1 MKMSKIVE
9 GLIIEQELNDEWVK
23 MSPDEYVDLLD
34 LVNGIGSRI
43 KNIKGYKGKK
53 IYITGNLRIPSTG
66 IKITDIDS
74 IDYVNG
80 NLDIR
85 DTDIK
90 YFDKNK
96 VEGNFSYYGSE
107 MWDIERRQAN
117 QKKLAELDEL
127 RKQDAWNINNGEDV
141 SIRTSLLFNKLQN
154 DGTVEEGE
162 DKYFLYPELRERQ
175 RQTFEWLGDD
185 QFESTYTVY
194 TEEEADLAAIEYVE
208 ELIDE
213 LGFAAFS
220 SWVFENNID
229 EDETEYFLNDYY
241 TDVVYESPGD
251 WGVPL
256 ELSDDQKKY
265 LEITQKRIDKLQ
277 ESLNQPNITEEEK
290 QKIKK
295 DIFDFETI
303 IDDIKENPEGD
314 EYDEDQIDEIVKSL
328 VDENKDRILDFL
340 DERGYGDEFKMNF
353 IDKKGVA
360 EDVINS
366 DGYGVLSFYDGEVDE
381 EYYDGETY
389 YIVRNE

>member
-23 MSPDEYVDLLD
+23 LSPDEYVDLLD

-53 IYITGNLRIPSTG
+53 IYITGNLRIPANG

-74 IDYVNG
+74 IDYVKG

-107 MWDIERRQAN
+107 MWNIERRQVN

-185 QFESTYTVY
+185 KFESTYTVY

-208 ELIDE
+208 ELLDE
-213 LGFAAFS
+213 LRFTAFS
-220 SWVFENNID
+220 PWVFENNID
-229 EDETEYFLNDYY
+229 EDETEGFLYEYY

-295 DIFDFETI
+295 DIFDFEAI

-314 EYDEDQIDEIVKSL
+314 EYDEDQIDEVVKSF

-340 DERGYGDEFKMNF
+340 DELGMDDEFKMNF

-366 DGYGVLSFYDGEVDE
+366 DGYSVLSFYDGEVDE

>member
-23 MSPDEYVDLLD
+23 LSPDEYVDLLD

-53 IYITGNLRIPSTG
+53 IYITGNLRIPSSG

-185 QFESTYTVY
+185 KFESTYTVY
-194 TEEEADLAAIEYVE
+194 TEEEADIAAIEYVE

-213 LGFAAFS
+213 LGFTAFS
-220 SWVFENNID
+220 PWVFENNID
-229 EDETEYFLNDYY
+229 EDETEGFLYEYY
-241 TDVVYESPGD
+241 TDTVYESPGD

-295 DIFDFETI
+295 DIFDFEAI

-314 EYDEDQIDEIVKSL
+314 EYDEDQIDEVVKSF

-340 DERGYGDEFKMNF
+340 DELGMDDEFKMNF
-353 IDKKGVA
+353 IDKKGTA

>member
-1 MKMSKIVE
+1 MKMSKIVK

-107 MWDIERRQAN
+107 MWDIERKQAN

-127 RKQDAWNINNGEDV
+127 RREDAWNINNGEDV

-162 DKYFLYPELRERQ
+162 DKYFLYPQLRERQ

-194 TEEEADLAAIEYVE
+194 TEEEADIAAIEYVE

-229 EDETEYFLNDYY
+229 EDYTEDFLTEYY
-241 TDVVYESPGD
+241 TDTVYESPGD

-314 EYDEDQIDEIVKSL
+314 EYDEDQMDEIVKSL

>member
-1 MKMSKIVE
+1 
-9 GLIIEQELNDEWVK
+9 
-23 MSPDEYVDLLD
+23 
-34 LVNGIGSRI
+34 
-43 KNIKGYKGKK
+43 
-53 IYITGNLRIPSTG
+53 
-66 IKITDIDS
+66 
-74 IDYVNG
+74 
-80 NLDIR
+80 
-85 DTDIK
+85 
-90 YFDKNK
+90 
-96 VEGNFSYYGSE
+96 
-107 MWDIERRQAN
+107 
-117 QKKLAELDEL
+117 
-127 RKQDAWNINNGEDV
+127 
-141 SIRTSLLFNKLQN
+141 
-154 DGTVEEGE
+154 
-162 DKYFLYPELRERQ
+162 
-175 RQTFEWLGDD
+175 LGDD
-185 QFESTYTVY
+185 KFESTYTVY
-194 TEEEADLAAIEYVE
+194 TEEEADLAAIQYVE
-208 ELIDE
+208 ELLDE
-213 LGFAAFS
+213 LGFTAFS

-295 DIFDFETI
+295 DIFDFEAI

-340 DERGYGDEFKMNF
+340 DEIGYGDEFKMNF
-353 IDKKGVA
+353 IDKRGVA

>member
-23 MSPDEYVDLLD
+23 LSPDEYVDLLD

-53 IYITGNLRIPSTG
+53 IYITGNLRIPANG

-107 MWDIERRQAN
+107 MWNIERRQVN

-185 QFESTYTVY
+185 KFESTYTVY
-194 TEEEADLAAIEYVE
+194 TEEEADLAAIGYVE
-208 ELIDE
+208 ELLDE
-213 LGFAAFS
+213 LRFTAFS

-229 EDETEYFLNDYY
+229 EDYTEDFLYEYY

-295 DIFDFETI
+295 DIFDFEAI

-314 EYDEDQIDEIVKSL
+314 EYDEDQIDEVVKSF

-340 DERGYGDEFKMNF
+340 DELGMDDEFKMNF

-366 DGYGVLSFYDGEVDE
+366 DGYSVLSFYDGEVDE

>member
-1 MKMSKIVE
+1 MKMSKIIE

-23 MSPDEYVDLLD
+23 LSPDEYVDLLD

-127 RKQDAWNINNGEDV
+127 RKQDVWNINNGEDV

-185 QFESTYTVY
+185 KFESTYTVY
-194 TEEEADLAAIEYVE
+194 TEEEADIAAIQYVE
-208 ELIDE
+208 ELLDE
-213 LGFAAFS
+213 LGFTAFS
-220 SWVFENNID
+220 PWVFENNID
-229 EDETEYFLNDYY
+229 EDYTEDFLTDYY
-241 TDVVYESPGD
+241 TDTVYESPGD

-295 DIFDFETI
+295 DIFDFEAI

-314 EYDEDQIDEIVKSL
+314 EYDEDQIDEVVKSL
-328 VDENKDRILDFL
+328 VDNNKDSILDFI
-340 DERGYGDEFKMNF
+340 DEMGMGDEFKMNF

>member
-107 MWDIERRQAN
+107 MWDIERKQAN

-127 RKQDAWNINNGEDV
+127 RREDEWNINNGEDI

-175 RQTFEWLGDD
+175 RQAFEWLGEDK
-185 QFESTYTVY
+185 FESTYTVY
-194 TEEEADLAAIEYVE
+194 TEEEADLAAIQYVE
-208 ELIDE
+208 ELLDE
-213 LGFAAFS
+213 LGFTAFS

-295 DIFDFETI
+295 DIFDFEAI
-303 IDDIKENPEGD
+303 IDDIKENPEGN

-340 DERGYGDEFKMNF
+340 DEIGYGDEFKMNF
-353 IDKKGVA
+353 IDKKGAA

>member
-23 MSPDEYVDLLD
+23 LSPDEYVDLLD

-107 MWDIERRQAN
+107 MWDIERKQAN

-185 QFESTYTVY
+185 KFESTYTVY
-194 TEEEADLAAIEYVE
+194 TEEEADLAAIQYVE
-208 ELIDE
+208 ELLDE

-220 SWVFENNID
+220 PWVFENNID
-229 EDETEYFLNDYY
+229 EDYTEDFLNDYY

-340 DERGYGDEFKMNF
+340 DEIGYGDEFKMNF
-353 IDKKGVA
+353 IDKKGAA

>member
-23 MSPDEYVDLLD
+23 LSPDEYVDLLD

-127 RKQDAWNINNGEDV
+127 RKQDVWNINNGEDV

-185 QFESTYTVY
+185 KFESTYTVY
-194 TEEEADLAAIEYVE
+194 TEEEADIAAIQYVE
-208 ELIDE
+208 ELLDE
-213 LGFAAFS
+213 LGFTAFS
-220 SWVFENNID
+220 PWVFENNID
-229 EDETEYFLNDYY
+229 EDETEGFLYEYY
-241 TDVVYESPGD
+241 TDTVYESPGD

-277 ESLNQPNITEEEK
+277 ESLNQSNITEEEK

-295 DIFDFETI
+295 DIFDFEAI

-314 EYDEDQIDEIVKSL
+314 EYDEDQIDEVVKSL
-328 VDENKDRILDFL
+328 VDNNKDSILDFI
-340 DERGYGDEFKMNF
+340 DELGMGDEFKMNF
-353 IDKKGVA
+353 IDKKGAA

>member
-23 MSPDEYVDLLD
+23 LSPDEYVDLLD

-127 RKQDAWNINNGEDV
+127 RKQDVWNINNGEDV

-185 QFESTYTVY
+185 KFESTYTVY
-194 TEEEADLAAIEYVE
+194 TEEEADIAAIQYVE
-208 ELIDE
+208 ELLDE
-213 LGFAAFS
+213 LGFTAFS
-220 SWVFENNID
+220 PWVFENNID
-229 EDETEYFLNDYY
+229 EDETEGFLYEYY
-241 TDVVYESPGD
+241 TDTVYESPGD

-295 DIFDFETI
+295 DIFDFEAI

-314 EYDEDQIDEIVKSL
+314 EYDEDQIDEVVKSL
-328 VDENKDRILDFL
+328 VDNNKDSILDFI
-340 DERGYGDEFKMNF
+340 DELGMGDEFKMNF
-353 IDKKGVA
+353 IDKKGAA

>member
-23 MSPDEYVDLLD
+23 LSPDEYVDLLD

-53 IYITGNLRIPSTG
+53 IYITGNLRIPSSG

-107 MWDIERRQAN
+107 MWNIERRQVN

-175 RQTFEWLGDD
+175 RQAFEWLGDD
-185 QFESTYTVY
+185 KFESTYTVY
-194 TEEEADLAAIEYVE
+194 TEEEADLAAIGYVE
-208 ELIDE
+208 ELLDE
-213 LGFAAFS
+213 LRFTAFS
-220 SWVFENNID
+220 PWVFENNID
-229 EDETEYFLNDYY
+229 EDETEGFLYEYY
-241 TDVVYESPGD
+241 TDTVYESPGD

-295 DIFDFETI
+295 DIFDFEAI

-328 VDENKDRILDFL
+328 VDDNKDRILDFL
-340 DERGYGDEFKMNF
+340 DELGMDDEFKMNF
-353 IDKKGVA
+353 IDKKGTA

>member
-1 MKMSKIVE
+1 MKMSKMVE

-23 MSPDEYVDLLD
+23 MSPDEYIDLLD

-53 IYITGNLRIPSTG
+53 IYITGNIRIPSSG

-185 QFESTYTVY
+185 KFESTYTVY
-194 TEEEADLAAIEYVE
+194 TEEEADIAAIEYVE

-213 LGFAAFS
+213 LGFTAFS
-220 SWVFENNID
+220 PWVFENNID
-229 EDETEYFLNDYY
+229 EDETEGFLYEYY
-241 TDVVYESPGD
+241 TDTVYESPGD

-295 DIFDFETI
+295 DIFDFEAI

-314 EYDEDQIDEIVKSL
+314 EYDEDQIDEVVKSF

-340 DERGYGDEFKMNF
+340 DELGMDDEFKMNF
-353 IDKKGVA
+353 IDKKGTA

>member
-107 MWDIERRQAN
+107 MWDIERKQAN

-185 QFESTYTVY
+185 KFESTYTVY
-194 TEEEADLAAIEYVE
+194 TEEEADLAAIQYVE
-208 ELIDE
+208 ELLDE

-220 SWVFENNID
+220 PWVFENNID
-229 EDETEYFLNDYY
+229 EDYTEDFLNDYY

-340 DERGYGDEFKMNF
+340 DEIGYGDEFKMNF
-353 IDKKGVA
+353 IDKKGAA

>member
-1 MKMSKIVE
+1 MKMSKIVK

-23 MSPDEYVDLLD
+23 LSPDEYIDLLD

-107 MWDIERRQAN
+107 MWDIERRQLN

-175 RQTFEWLGDD
+175 RQTFEWLGDSK
-185 QFESTYTVY
+185 FESTYTVY
-194 TEEEADLAAIEYVE
+194 TEEEADLAAIQYVE

-213 LGFAAFS
+213 LRFTAFS

-229 EDETEYFLNDYY
+229 EDYTEDFLTEYY
-241 TDVVYESPGD
+241 TDTVYESPGD

-295 DIFDFETI
+295 DIFDFEAI

-314 EYDEDQIDEIVKSL
+314 EYDEDQIDEVVKSF
-328 VDENKDRILDFL
+328 VDDNKDRILDFL
-340 DERGYGDEFKMNF
+340 DELGMDDEFKMNF

-366 DGYGVLSFYDGEVDE
+366 DGYSVLSFYDGEVDE

>member
-23 MSPDEYVDLLD
+23 LSPDEYVDLLD

-53 IYITGNLRIPSTG
+53 IYITGNLRIPANG

-107 MWDIERRQAN
+107 MWNIERRQVN

-185 QFESTYTVY
+185 KFESTYTVY
-194 TEEEADLAAIEYVE
+194 TEEEADLAAIGYVE
-208 ELIDE
+208 ELLDE
-213 LGFAAFS
+213 LRFTAFS
-220 SWVFENNID
+220 PWVFENNID
-229 EDETEYFLNDYY
+229 EDESEGFLYEYYA
-241 TDVVYESPGD
+241 DVVYESPGD
-251 WGVPL
+251 WDVPL

-295 DIFDFETI
+295 DIFDFEAI

-340 DERGYGDEFKMNF
+340 DELGMDDEFKMNF

-366 DGYGVLSFYDGEVDE
+366 DGYSVLSFYDGEVDE

>member
-9 GLIIEQELNDEWVK
+9 GLIIEQELNNEWVK
-23 MSPDEYVDLLD
+23 LSPDEYVDLLD

-53 IYITGNLRIPSTG
+53 IYITGNLRIPSSG

-107 MWDIERRQAN
+107 MWNIERRQVN

-185 QFESTYTVY
+185 KFESTYTVY
-194 TEEEADLAAIEYVE
+194 TEEEADLAAIGYVE
-208 ELIDE
+208 ELLDE
-213 LGFAAFS
+213 LRFTAFS

-229 EDETEYFLNDYY
+229 EDYTEDFLTEYY
-241 TDVVYESPGD
+241 TDTVYESPGD

-295 DIFDFETI
+295 DIFDFEAI

-314 EYDEDQIDEIVKSL
+314 EYDEDQIDEVVKSF

-340 DERGYGDEFKMNF
+340 DELGMDDEFKMNF

>member
-23 MSPDEYVDLLD
+23 LSPDEYVDLLD

-107 MWDIERRQAN
+107 MWDIERKQAN

-127 RKQDAWNINNGEDV
+127 RREDEWNINNGEDI

-175 RQTFEWLGDD
+175 RQAFEWLGEDK
-185 QFESTYTVY
+185 FESTYTVY
-194 TEEEADLAAIEYVE
+194 TEEEADLAAIQYVE
-208 ELIDE
+208 ELLDE
-213 LGFAAFS
+213 LGFTAFS

-277 ESLNQPNITEEEK
+277 ESLKQPNITEEEK

-295 DIFDFETI
+295 DIFDFEAI

-340 DERGYGDEFKMNF
+340 DEIGYGDEFKMNF
-353 IDKKGVA
+353 IDKKGAA

>member
-107 MWDIERRQAN
+107 MWDIERKQAN

-127 RKQDAWNINNGEDV
+127 RREDEWNINNGEDI

-175 RQTFEWLGDD
+175 RQAFEWLGEDK
-185 QFESTYTVY
+185 FESTYTVY
-194 TEEEADLAAIEYVE
+194 TEEEADLAAIQYVE
-208 ELIDE
+208 ELLDE
-213 LGFAAFS
+213 LGFTAFS

-229 EDETEYFLNDYY
+229 EDETEGFLYEYY

-295 DIFDFETI
+295 DIFDFEAI

-314 EYDEDQIDEIVKSL
+314 EYDEDQIDEVVKSF

-340 DERGYGDEFKMNF
+340 DELGMDDEFKMNF
-353 IDKKGVA
+353 IDKKGAA

>member
-107 MWDIERRQAN
+107 MWDIERKQAN

-127 RKQDAWNINNGEDV
+127 RREDAWNINNGEDI

-175 RQTFEWLGDD
+175 RQAFEWLGEDK
-185 QFESTYTVY
+185 FESTYTVY
-194 TEEEADLAAIEYVE
+194 TEEEADLAAIQYVE
-208 ELIDE
+208 ELLDE
-213 LGFAAFS
+213 LGFTAFS

-295 DIFDFETI
+295 DIFDFEAI

-340 DERGYGDEFKMNF
+340 DEIGYGDEFKMNF
-353 IDKKGVA
+353 IDKKGAA

>member
-23 MSPDEYVDLLD
+23 ISPDEYVDLLD

-53 IYITGNLRIPSTG
+53 IYITGNLRIPSSG

-107 MWDIERRQAN
+107 MWDIERKQAN

-127 RKQDAWNINNGEDV
+127 RREDAWNINNGEDV

-162 DKYFLYPELRERQ
+162 DKYFLYPQLRERQ

-185 QFESTYTVY
+185 KFESTYTVY
-194 TEEEADLAAIEYVE
+194 TEEEADIAAIEYVE

-213 LGFAAFS
+213 LGFTAFS
-220 SWVFENNID
+220 PWVFENNID

-277 ESLNQPNITEEEK
+277 ETLNQPNITEEEK

-295 DIFDFETI
+295 DIFDFEVI

-340 DERGYGDEFKMNF
+340 DEIGYGDEFKMNF

>member
-1 MKMSKIVE
+1 MKMSKMVE

-23 MSPDEYVDLLD
+23 LSPDEYIDLLD

-154 DGTVEEGE
+154 DGTGEEGE

-175 RQTFEWLGDD
+175 RQTFEWLGDSK
-185 QFESTYTVY
+185 FESTYTVY
-194 TEEEADLAAIEYVE
+194 TEEEADLAAIQYVE

-213 LGFAAFS
+213 LRFTAFS

-229 EDETEYFLNDYY
+229 EDYTEDFLTEYY
-241 TDVVYESPGD
+241 TDTVYESPGD

-277 ESLNQPNITEEEK
+277 ESLKQPNITEEEK

-295 DIFDFETI
+295 DIFDFEVI

-314 EYDEDQIDEIVKSL
+314 EYDEDQIDKIVKSF
-328 VDENKDRILDFL
+328 VDDNKDRILDFL
-340 DERGYGDEFKMNF
+340 DELGMDDEFKMNF

-366 DGYGVLSFYDGEVDE
+366 DGYSVLSFYDGEVDE

>member
-23 MSPDEYVDLLD
+23 LSPDEYVDLLD
-34 LVNGIGSRI
+34 LVNEIGSRI

-53 IYITGNLRIPSTG
+53 IYITGNLRIPANG

-107 MWDIERRQAN
+107 MWNIERRQVN

-127 RKQDAWNINNGEDV
+127 RREDEWNINNGEDI

-175 RQTFEWLGDD
+175 RQAFEWLGEDK
-185 QFESTYTVY
+185 FESTYTVY
-194 TEEEADLAAIEYVE
+194 TEEEADLAAIQYVE
-208 ELIDE
+208 ELLDE
-213 LGFAAFS
+213 LGFTAFS

-295 DIFDFETI
+295 DIFDFEVI

-340 DERGYGDEFKMNF
+340 DEIGYGDEFKMNF
-353 IDKKGVA
+353 IDKKGAA

>member
-1 MKMSKIVE
+1 MKMSKIVK

-43 KNIKGYKGKK
+43 KNIEGYKGKK

-107 MWDIERRQAN
+107 MWDIERKQAN

-127 RKQDAWNINNGEDV
+127 RREDAWNINNGEDV

-162 DKYFLYPELRERQ
+162 DKYFLYPQLRERQ

-194 TEEEADLAAIEYVE
+194 TEEEADIAAIEYVE

-229 EDETEYFLNDYY
+229 EDYTEDFLTEYY
-241 TDVVYESPGD
+241 TDTVYESPGD

-314 EYDEDQIDEIVKSL
+314 EYDEDQMDEIVKSL

>member
-1 MKMSKIVE
+1 MKMSKIVK

-23 MSPDEYVDLLD
+23 LSPDEYIDLLD

-107 MWDIERRQAN
+107 MWNIERRQVN

-175 RQTFEWLGDD
+175 RQTFEWLGDSK
-185 QFESTYTVY
+185 FESTYTVY
-194 TEEEADLAAIEYVE
+194 TEEEADLAAIQYVE

-213 LGFAAFS
+213 LRFTAFS

-229 EDETEYFLNDYY
+229 EDYTEDFLTEYY
-241 TDVVYESPGD
+241 TDTVYESPGD

-277 ESLNQPNITEEEK
+277 ESLKQPNITEEEK

-295 DIFDFETI
+295 DIFDFEVI

-314 EYDEDQIDEIVKSL
+314 EYDEDQIDKIVKSF
-328 VDENKDRILDFL
+328 VDDNKDRILDFL
-340 DERGYGDEFKMNF
+340 DELGMDDEFKMNF

-366 DGYGVLSFYDGEVDE
+366 DGYSVLSFYDGEVDE

>member
-23 MSPDEYVDLLD
+23 LSPDEYVDLLD

-127 RKQDAWNINNGEDV
+127 RKQDVWNINNGEDV

-185 QFESTYTVY
+185 KFESTYTVY
-194 TEEEADLAAIEYVE
+194 TEEEADIAAIQYVE
-208 ELIDE
+208 ELLDE
-213 LGFAAFS
+213 LGFTAFS
-220 SWVFENNID
+220 PWVFENNID
-229 EDETEYFLNDYY
+229 EDYTEDFLTDYY
-241 TDVVYESPGD
+241 TDTVYESPGD

-295 DIFDFETI
+295 DIFDFEAI

-314 EYDEDQIDEIVKSL
+314 EYDEDQIDEVVKSL
-328 VDENKDRILDFL
+328 VDNNKDSILDFI
-340 DERGYGDEFKMNF
+340 DEMGMGDEFKMNF
-353 IDKKGVA
+353 IDKKGAA

>member
-23 MSPDEYVDLLD
+23 MSPDEYIDLLD

-53 IYITGNLRIPSTG
+53 IYITGNLRIPNTG

-107 MWDIERRQAN
+107 MWDIERKQAN

-127 RKQDAWNINNGEDV
+127 RREDAWNINNGEDI

-175 RQTFEWLGDD
+175 RQAFEWLGEDK
-185 QFESTYTVY
+185 FESTYTVY
-194 TEEEADLAAIEYVE
+194 TEEEADLAAIQYVE
-208 ELIDE
+208 ELLDE

-314 EYDEDQIDEIVKSL
+314 EYDEDQMDEIVKSL

-353 IDKKGVA
+353 IDKRGVA

>member
-107 MWDIERRQAN
+107 MWDIERKQAN

-127 RKQDAWNINNGEDV
+127 RREDEWNINNGEDI

-175 RQTFEWLGDD
+175 RQAFEWLGEDK
-185 QFESTYTVY
+185 FESTYTVY
-194 TEEEADLAAIEYVE
+194 TEEEADLAAIQYVE
-208 ELIDE
+208 ELLDE
-213 LGFAAFS
+213 LGFTAFS

-314 EYDEDQIDEIVKSL
+314 EYDEDQIDEIVKNL

-340 DERGYGDEFKMNF
+340 DEIGYGDEFKMNF
-353 IDKKGVA
+353 IDKKGAA

>member
-74 IDYVNG
+74 INYVNG

-175 RQTFEWLGDD
+175 RQTFEWLGDSK
-185 QFESTYTVY
+185 FESTYTVY
-194 TEEEADLAAIEYVE
+194 TEEEADLAAIQYVE

-213 LGFAAFS
+213 LRFTAFS

-229 EDETEYFLNDYY
+229 EDYTEDFLTEYY
-241 TDVVYESPGD
+241 TDTVYESPGD

-277 ESLNQPNITEEEK
+277 ESLKQPNITEEEK

-295 DIFDFETI
+295 DIFDFEVI

-314 EYDEDQIDEIVKSL
+314 EYDEDQIDEIVKSF
-328 VDENKDRILDFL
+328 VDDNKDRILDFL
-340 DERGYGDEFKMNF
+340 DELGMDDEFKMNF

-366 DGYGVLSFYDGEVDE
+366 DGYSVLSFYDGEVDE

>member
-23 MSPDEYVDLLD
+23 LSPDEYVDLLD

-53 IYITGNLRIPSTG
+53 IYITGNLRIPANG

-127 RKQDAWNINNGEDV
+127 RKQDVWNINNGEDV

-185 QFESTYTVY
+185 KFESTYTVY
-194 TEEEADLAAIEYVE
+194 TEEEADIAAIQYVE
-208 ELIDE
+208 ELLDE
-213 LGFAAFS
+213 LGFTAFS
-220 SWVFENNID
+220 TWVFENNID

-295 DIFDFETI
+295 DIFDFEVI

-340 DERGYGDEFKMNF
+340 DEIGYGDEFKMNF
-353 IDKKGVA
+353 INKKGAA

>member
-1 MKMSKIVE
+1 MKMSKMVE

-23 MSPDEYVDLLD
+23 LSPDEYVDLLD

-53 IYITGNLRIPSTG
+53 IYITGNLRIPANG

-107 MWDIERRQAN
+107 MWNIERRQVN

-185 QFESTYTVY
+185 KFESTYTVY
-194 TEEEADLAAIEYVE
+194 TEEEADLAAIGYVE
-208 ELIDE
+208 ELLDE
-213 LGFAAFS
+213 LRFTAFS
-220 SWVFENNID
+220 PWVFENNID
-229 EDETEYFLNDYY
+229 EDYTEDFLTEYY
-241 TDVVYESPGD
+241 TDTVYESPGD

-295 DIFDFETI
+295 DIFDFEAI

-314 EYDEDQIDEIVKSL
+314 EYDEDQIDEVVKSF

-340 DERGYGDEFKMNF
+340 DELGMDDEFKMNF